1 MMISPPTRR
10 AFLMGAAALSL
21 PLPVRA
27 QAYQPGGT
35 LSVVK
40 FDRPGDASVNS
51 YILIG
56 PRTQVILDCQR
67 TAVEARQLVA
77 MARGLDLPVEAIV
90 LSHEHPDHVGGAQ
103 VVRDA
108 FPDAALLASET
119 THAAIR
125 RDGAAMMAEMKRF
138 FGPVMPDAVPIP
150 TRILR
155 PGERLRLAD
164 VEWQVD
170 QLGPCEA
177 AGMTML
183 HAEAQGILFAADL
196 VGNRVTPWL
205 VDGHTTAWLGELAAA
220 RQRYASV
227 DLALPGHGSAAPMV
241 ALIDEQRAYLESFRA
256 EVMATIGTAKPTP
269 EALSAIRSKTESR
282 YPGYPKVAPPPDLIE
297 RNANAVAA
305 ELARR

>member
-90 LSHEHPDHVGGAQ
+90 LSHEHPDHV
-103 VVRDA
+103 
-108 FPDAALLASET
+108 AALRLSEMPSRT
-119 THAAIR
+119 QLCLQAKR
-125 RDGAAMMAEMKRF
+125 RMLPSVAM
-138 FGPVMPDAVPIP
+138 
-150 TRILR
+150 
-155 PGERLRLAD
+155 
-164 VEWQVD
+164 
-170 QLGPCEA
+170 
-177 AGMTML
+177 
-183 HAEAQGILFAADL
+183 
-196 VGNRVTPWL
+196 
-205 VDGHTTAWLGELAAA
+205 
-220 RQRYASV
+220 
-227 DLALPGHGSAAPMV
+227 AP
-241 ALIDEQRAYLESFRA
+241 R
-256 EVMATIGTAKPTP
+256 
-269 EALSAIRSKTESR
+269 
-282 YPGYPKVAPPPDLIE
+282 
-297 RNANAVAA
+297 
-305 ELARR
+305 